1 MERGNVLLETSM
13 GDIVIELYWDHAPR
27 TCANFY
33 TLAKQGYYNG
43 TIFHRI
49 IAVLIHFT
57 SPFDTFYPFY
67 FFANPLCFYRDFVFK
82 EAIQQER
89 EKVAPLFMATS
100 LPMRL
105 IQIFGMLV
113 QGIFIFY
120 FVLFIIIAFHLTMRS
135 FCYAELYQW
144 QIPVR
149 TQTGVNFLLHSRR
162 ALGWMGSTPS
172 LVESFPA

>member
-49 IAVLIHFT
+49 IAVLMHFI

-67 FFANPLCFYRDFVFK
+67 FLLIRYVF
-82 EAIQQER
+82 I
-89 EKVAPLFMATS
+89 
-100 LPMRL
+100 
-105 IQIFGMLV
+105 
-113 QGIFIFY
+113 GI
-120 FVLFIIIAFHLTMRS
+120 
-135 FCYAELYQW
+135 LY
-144 QIPVR
+144 P
-149 TQTGVNFLLHSRR
+149 RR
-162 ALGWMGSTPS
+162 
-172 LVESFPA
+172 